1 MFYSQRGCGMMLI
14 KHNGLKNTHKK
25 LQRAV
30 DEYLGGLDSADIKRV
45 V

>member
-1 MFYSQRGCGMMLI
+1 MMLI

-45 V
+45 I